1 MYELSGKK
9 WTSRF
14 HGSNS
19 TKTLS
24 PTFEPNV
31 NAFLQSLKNADARIT
46 ISATQRP
53 PERAYLMHWSWKI
66 ARALINPDDVPK
78 KTGVNIEWC
87 HKNRDGKVDRSKS
100 IQAAKDMVK
109 EYGMTSLNVAPAL
122 KSRHTEGNAI
132 DMNIS
137 WIGNLELKNKKGETV
152 LINSLPTDGM
162 NPQLHEVGKSFGVIK
177 YHGGSKDK
185 PHWSTDGR

>member
-9 WTSRF
+9 WTSHF
-14 HGSNS
+14 QGSNS

-24 PTFEPNV
+24 PTFESNV
-31 NAFLQSLKNADARIT
+31 NAFLQSLKNAGARIT

-87 HKNRDGKVDRSKS
+87 HKNSDGKVDRNKS

-137 WIGNLELKNKKGETV
+137 WIGNLELKIRRGKQC
-152 LINSLPTDGM
+152 LSIAF
-162 NPQLHEVGKSFGVIK
+162 QLMV
-177 YHGGSKDK
+177 
-185 PHWSTDGR
+185 